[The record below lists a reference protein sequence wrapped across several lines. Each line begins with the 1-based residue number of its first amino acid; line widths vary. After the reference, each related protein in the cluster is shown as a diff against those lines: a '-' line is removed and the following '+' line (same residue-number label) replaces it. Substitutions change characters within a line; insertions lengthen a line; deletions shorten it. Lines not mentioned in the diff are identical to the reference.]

1 VTPHVSVGRLIVLL
15 AVTAIAL
22 SGCGIGGMLGS
33 SGGRYPGAC
42 ADLRF
47 SDRQCA
53 AMVRRAEEKAGIRA
67 EDVVGVDILPPKS
80 DGNQRLSGGMISR
93 VRFHLGSGEI
103 WTEELWC
110 IGVGW
115 DSDRVCREDAH
126 IPLWI
131 GVDHDIPC
139 SGEAPEG
146 CATLPPTPGA
156 AVRALAR
163 PLHVP
168 SIDIPI
174 DHLGRYEIEV
184 GAAGLPDGVLSQRSA
199 TLPDP
204 RPTAF
209 WIDEGV
215 RLEVRPVDPSRPPV
229 GSVYREPIDGVEPV
243 TVYLVFDVTEFT
255 PGAVLQVRD
264 VVVE

>member
-1 VTPHVSVGRLIVLL
+1 VTSRVGAGRLIVLL
-15 AVTAIAL
+15 AVAVITVT
-22 SGCGIGGMLGS
+22 GCGIGSILGS

-42 ADLRF
+42 AELRF

-53 AMVRRAEEKAGIRA
+53 AMVRRAEDTSGIRA
-67 EDVVGVDILPPKS
+67 DDVVAVDILPPKI
-80 DGNQRLSGGMISR
+80 DGNQRLGGRMISR

-103 WTEELWC
+103 WTEEIWC
-110 IGVGW
+110 VGVGS

-131 GVDHDIPC
+131 GVNHDIPC
-139 SGEAPEG
+139 SGDPPEG

-156 AVRALAR
+156 AARALAR

-168 SIDIPI
+168 SIDVPI

-184 GAAGLPDGVLSQRSA
+184 GAAGLPDGVLSQHSG
-199 TLPDP
+199 TLAEAS
-204 RPTAF
+204 PTTF

-229 GSVYREPIDGVEPV
+229 GSVYREPFDGVEPV
-243 TVYLVFDVTEFT
+243 TVFLVFDVTEFT
-255 PGAVLQVRD
+255 AAAVLQVRD
-264 VVVE
+264 IVVE